1 VKSPKTYLILLLALT
16 TVGGA
21 ALAWRQYHELVELRA
36 AAMNKSE
43 RADLQKRLWDLEKLN
58 RELQDQLLAARGEAG
73 GGMEGLLAG
82 ADGERPEGEPGRGGR
97 GERGGR
103 GPGGGMQ
110 QMNAIRDLM
119 AKPEVQAMLSVQ
131 QKAALEARYAALFKN
146 LNLPPEQIERLKSLL
161 LDRQTTVQDVFAAA
175 REQGI
180 NPRSDP
186 DAFRK
191 LVADA
196 QNEVNNSIKAAI
208 GDAGFAQLQQYEQTQ
223 PQRNLVNDLT
233 QRLNYSDMPLSAA
246 QAEQLVQILAANQPE
261 RRNPGE
267 AGAPTGAPS
276 PGGRGG
282 PGGGLFGGGMVSIG
296 GPGGL
301 SFSAGGDNRG
311 GATAQV
317 TAGAIA
323 QAQSVLAPSQLAAL
337 QQIQQQ
343 QQTQQ
348 QLQQLVR
355 ETVTASQ
362 AASGAKAGNT
372 AQPRRKGGG

>member
-1 VKSPKTYLILLLALT
+1 MKSPKTYLILLLGLT

-36 AAMNKSE
+36 VAMNKSE

-58 RELQDQLLAARGEAG
+58 RELQDQLLAARGDAG
-73 GGMEGLLAG
+73 GVMEELLAG
-82 ADGERPEGEPGRGGR
+82 AEGERTEGEPSR

-103 GPGGGMQ
+103 GPGGRMA
-110 QMNAIRDLM
+110 QMSAIRDLM

-131 QKAALEARYAALFKN
+131 QKANVEARYAALFKN

-180 NPRSDP
+180 NPRTDQ
-186 DAFRK
+186 DTFRK
-191 LVADA
+191 LVADSR
-196 QNEVNNSIKAAI
+196 NDVNDSIKAAI
-208 GDAGFAQLQQYEQTQ
+208 GDAGFAQLQHYEQTL
-223 PQRNLVNDLT
+223 PQRNLVNDLS
-233 QRLNYSDMPLSAA
+233 QRLNFSDMPLSTA

-261 RRNPGE
+261 GRNPG
-267 AGAPTGAPS
+267 ATGASTGAPTSSGRGGLS
-276 PGGRGG
+276 GGGTVSFGGRGG
-282 PGGGLFGGGMVSIG
+282 FSL
-296 GPGGL
+296 
-301 SFSAGGDNRG
+301 SAGGDSRG
-311 GATAQV
+311 GSTAQV
-317 TAGAIA
+317 TAAAVA

-355 ETVTASQ
+355 ETVSASQ
-362 AASGAKAGNT
+362 AASDAKAGNA